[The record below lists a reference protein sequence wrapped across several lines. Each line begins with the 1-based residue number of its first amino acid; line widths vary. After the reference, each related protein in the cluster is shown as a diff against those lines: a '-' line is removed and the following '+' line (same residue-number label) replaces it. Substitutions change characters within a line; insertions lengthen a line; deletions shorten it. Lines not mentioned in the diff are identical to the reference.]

1 MSSKKPS
8 IPSGTRDFGPV
19 QVRRRRWIIDTIRG
33 VFERYGYQPIETPAM
48 ENLSVLEGK
57 YGEEG
62 DRLLFRILNQGDA
75 FNANL
80 LTPIT
85 NRILDDFNKKQA
97 SDSSYKWN
105 DLLDIPGWYDDL
117 IHILEIRV
125 ESNNPN
131 SDLIIKGLLNQV
143 ILEAWFKGKAEGYRE
158 LFQGLRTGELE
169 GSDSKKLHFTERG
182 LRYDLTVPFA
192 RYVVMHQH
200 ELTLPFRRYQ
210 MQPVW
215 RGDRPQRGRYRE
227 FWQCDA
233 DVVGSTALIHEAE
246 FIQIYDRALSA
257 LGLQRFTIRV
267 NHRQV
272 LGGLAA
278 LIGAA
283 DRFTDLTVALDKL
296 DKVGRDGVR
305 QEFVA
310 RGLAGEQADALFAI
324 LDALE
329 GRPLA
334 EQVSELRA
342 RFSQALPADHPA
354 LQGVADLAQVF
365 ELALQHGRVP
375 AERVALDLTLARGL
389 SYYTG
394 CIFEVV
400 THEVQ
405 MGSIGGGGRYDN
417 LTAAFGAKEA
427 LPGAGIS
434 FGLDRLYDVIEALE
448 RFPADAAASTQVLVV
463 HFAELGS
470 AGFERVSWLRDQ
482 GLAAELYPEPKKLG
496 KQFEYA
502 DKRGIRWA
510 WAEGPDDRAA
520 GLVQLKDLSTGTQ
533 QALSPE
539 AALAQVQ
546 QG

>member
-8 IPSGTRDFGPV
+8 IPSGTRDFGPL
-19 QVRRRRWIIDTIRG
+19 QVRRRRWMLDTIRAT
-33 VFERYGYQPIETPAM
+33 FERFGYQPIETPAM

-62 DRLLFRILNQGDA
+62 DRLLFRILNQGELKLEHFTTDRSELGTLKLIQEIDEFEA
-75 FNANL
+75 QESEGYNAL
-80 LTPIT
+80 SQQVGS
-85 NRILDDFNKKQA
+85 KKE
-97 SDSSYKWN
+97 DSISLN
-105 DLLDIPGWYDDL
+105 DLKKFIGFVS
-117 IHILEIRV
+117 RNK
-125 ESNNPN
+125 SF
-131 SDLIIKGLLNQV
+131 LL
-143 ILEAWFKGKAEGYRE
+143 
-158 LFQGLRTGELE
+158 
-169 GSDSKKLHFTERG
+169 TERG

-233 DVVGSTALIHEAE
+233 DVVGSTSLIHEAE
-246 FIQIYDRALSA
+246 FIQIYDQALSA
-257 LGLQRFTIRV
+257 LGLREFTIRL
-267 NHRQV
+267 NHRQ
-272 LGGLAA
+272 LLQGIATR
-278 LIGAA
+278 IGAA
-283 DRFTDLTVALDKL
+283 ERMTELTIALDKL
-296 DKVGRDGVR
+296 DKVGREGVEKELAERGFTAEQISTLAPIFDMTGAPLAVLDQLQTWLGGNENAGVR
-305 QEFVA
+305 
-310 RGLAGEQADALFAI
+310 D
-324 LDALE
+324 
-329 GRPLA
+329 
-334 EQVSELRA
+334 LRA
-342 RFSQALPADHPA
+342 VLALSATNPLRH
-354 LQGVADLAQVF
+354 AQV
-365 ELALQHGRVP
+365 AV
-375 AERVALDLTLARGL
+375 DLTLARGL

-400 THEVQ
+400 THEVP

-463 HFAELGS
+463 HFGELTE
-470 AGFERVSWLRDQ
+470 AGFGRVSWLRAQ
-482 GLAAELYPEPKKLG
+482 GIAAELYHEPTKKLG
-496 KQFEYA
+496 KQFEFA

-520 GLVQLKDLSTGTQ
+520 GLVQLKDLASGAQ
-533 QALSPE
+533 EALSPD
-539 AALAQVQ
+539 AALARVQ
-546 QG
+546 QA